1 MCIALGTLLIVSG
14 LMRTQKEETKEY
26 NIVLIPKIIDESNG
40 FWSTLIAG
48 AQLGAREYQVKLSV
62 MAGKSEEDVKGQIA
76 CIREGIKKKPDAI
89 VVSPCSYSETTGA
102 LKEVAEG
109 GIKLVLIDS
118 VTDKDISQS
127 IVATDNFQAGK
138 KLGQFAGTY
147 VDDGTQIGIVNH
159 VKGAS
164 TSIERE
170 NGMKEGLGK
179 HKNQVAETVFC
190 GSSYD
195 KAYAQ
200 TREMLAKYPRMKVIM
215 GTNEYSAVGAARAI
229 KDMGLTGKVKVVGF
243 DNSIEEI
250 QLLEEG
256 VFQGIIIQ
264 KPFNIGYLGI
274 EQAVKIIEGKHVKK
288 NIDSGS
294 KLITK
299 KNMYEDANQ
308 RLLYPFTGQQ

>member
-1 MCIALGTLLIVSG
+1 MCIVLGTFLIVSSF
-14 LMRTQKEETKEY
+14 MRTQKEETKEY
-26 NIVLIPKIIDESNG
+26 NIIVIPKIIDESNG

-48 AQLGAREYQVKLSV
+48 AQLGAKEYQVKLQV
-62 MAGKSEEDVKGQIA
+62 AAGKSEEDVKGQIA
-76 CIREGIKKKPDAI
+76 CIREGIKKKPDAM

-102 LKEVAEG
+102 LKEVVDS

-127 IVATDNFQAGK
+127 IVATDNFQAGE
-138 KLGQFAGTY
+138 KLGQFAGAY
-147 VDDGTQIGIVNH
+147 VDDDTQIGIVNH

-170 NGMKEGLGK
+170 KGIKEGLGK
-179 HKNQVAETVFC
+179 HKKQVAETVFC

-195 KAYAQ
+195 KAYDQ
-200 TREMLAKYPRMKVIM
+200 TKEMLAKYPRMKVIM

-274 EQAVKIIEGKHVKK
+274 EQAVKIIEGKHVDK

-299 KNMYEDANQ
+299 KNMYKDANQ